1 MNFLRESG
9 KSIKTDD
16 NSLVFTLID
25 KNPRQSTDLD
35 RLQRFRKR
43 MFGART
49 NTDAGNGSS
58 HRASSTTL
66 DTSRSNSKSNVS
78 QMTSSTLTKPFSL
91 KPNKKTH
98 LFGVKLE
105 KLCQNGDKLPAP
117 ILKLLEKV
125 LNEGYNVMMIFR
137 KSGSAKLNKL
147 YKEKLDNNS
156 HIDYDEMNVHVAALL
171 LKVILFLLNISAN
184 IKLKFVNFERST
196 LENILM
202 V

>member
-78 QMTSSTLTKPFSL
+78 SQLATSTLTKPFSL
-91 KPNKKTH
+91 KPSKKTH

-105 KLCQNGDKLPAP
+105 KLCLNGDKLPAP

-137 KSGSAKLNKL
+137 KSGSAKLTKL
-147 YKEKLDNNS
+147 YKEKLDSNGN
-156 HIDYDEMNVHVAALL
+156 IDYEEMNVHVAALL
-171 LKVILFLLNISAN
+171 LKVIT
-184 IKLKFVNFERST
+184 LKKQ
-196 LENILM
+196 IM
-202 V
+202 